1 MLVLASELKST
12 LTTYLISTESNVEIA
27 TTTRVEALPLYV
39 RQRAISQLSITFMEL
54 IMALI
59 ER

>member
-27 TTTRVEALPLYV
+27 TTTRVEALPLNV